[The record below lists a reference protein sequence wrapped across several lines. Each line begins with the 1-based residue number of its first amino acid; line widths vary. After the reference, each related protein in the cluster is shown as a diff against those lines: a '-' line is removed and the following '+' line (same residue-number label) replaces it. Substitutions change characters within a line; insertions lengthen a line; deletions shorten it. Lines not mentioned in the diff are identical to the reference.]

1 MTLQVSNTDMHEF
14 ARIVWT
20 LAGSD
25 SPQAQTALA
34 WLIINRM
41 DASGAQPGSGI
52 HPARYGDG
60 SLVAACKS
68 VLADQKARGDQSGL
82 CDAGFGNI
90 EFCRA
95 FAVVCRVW
103 NGDLADPTNGAVDFH
118 DHNQNPG
125 WSHERNPSAL
135 IGRHF
140 YYP

>member
-25 SPQAQTALA
+25 SAEAQAAMA
-34 WLIINRM
+34 WVIVNRM
-41 DASGAQPGSGI
+41 MVSGVRSG
-52 HPARYGDG
+52 PKNGPERFGDG

-68 VLADQKARGDQSGL
+68 VLTEQKARKEQPCL
-82 CDAGFGNI
+82 REAGFGNI

-103 NGDLADPTNGAVDFH
+103 NGDLADPTSGAVDFH
-118 DHNQNPG
+118 NHKQNPG
-125 WSHERNPSAL
+125 WSRDRNPSAL